1 MKKSKK
7 RRVNYKKIVFLLF
20 LLIVIVVGG
29 LFVINSFKNDEKPN
43 ATEVEIIDSID
54 NFDYQL
60 NDNET
65 KYYNELFSS
74 LKELLS
80 NSEYDEKEYA
90 VLIGQL
96 FLVDFYDLDSKVMKS
111 DVGGSQFVYVDYRND
126 FELGAMD
133 TVYKFVESNV
143 YGDRKQDLPV
153 VKKVEM
159 ISISNDLFKYTDT
172 VDSNA
177 YYLTMNITYDKNL
190 GYPSEVILVLIHNG
204 DKLEVAEMETK

>member
-1 MKKSKK
+1 MSKNKK
-7 RRVNYKKIVFLLF
+7 RRINYKKVIFLLF
-20 LLIVIVVGG
+20 LLLVIVVGG
-29 LFVINSFKNDEKPN
+29 LFIIKYFKNDEKPS
-43 ATEVEIIDSID
+43 AIEVEIIDSID

-80 NSEYDEKEYA
+80 NSEYEEKEYA
-90 VLIGQL
+90 ILIGQL
-96 FLVDFYDLDSKVMKS
+96 FLIDFYDLDSKVMKS
-111 DVGGSQFVYVDYRND
+111 DVGGSQFVYAEYRND

-143 YGDRKQDLPV
+143 YSDRKQELPV

-159 ISISNDLFKYTDT
+159 TSISNDSYEYTDT

-177 YYLTMNITYDKNL
+177 YYLTMSITYDKNL
-190 GYPSEVILVLIHNG
+190 GYPTEVSLVLIHNG
-204 DKLEVAEMETK
+204 DKLEVVNMETK